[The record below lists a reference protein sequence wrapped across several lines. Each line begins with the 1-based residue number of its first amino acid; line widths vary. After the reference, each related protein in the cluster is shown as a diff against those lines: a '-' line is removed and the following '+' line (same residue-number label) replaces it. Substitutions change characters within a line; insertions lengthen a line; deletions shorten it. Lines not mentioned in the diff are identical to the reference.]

1 MALLDLKSNL
11 SWYSSNGKPPGYKP
25 NPDRQTT
32 NYVNNEDLT
41 VSATPR
47 GFDNNGA
54 AITFIPRTSANEF
67 LIDNNSTSFRGNAS
81 RISQLGNGSKFPLG
95 PQGQAFNFDKPRT
108 GFSIKSK
115 YGETFS
121 ALSNAG
127 LADTYVLRKPID
139 AMYNKFKVRDQ
150 VYNPYGDP
158 APPFILRGIQKDD
171 SIDPERYAPIGF
183 SPDTPRGGPITAAA
197 RAQLDVERIQ
207 KFMARP
213 AGQWFIAKQNQL
225 HLMYPNREG
234 VDGKPQSPAYNANS
248 PKVFD
253 VQNLINQVGKV
264 WKGEHDRKHG
274 QFPYDTPGFLPF
286 PPSPPSNYEDIHK
299 ERNRGLTQSGR
310 RVSPTFNNRL
320 VILRRESMWDSKTG
334 WIEGTGLGQGFGN
347 LSDKLG
353 PNSITFDG
361 QVKDTI
367 VRRWVST
374 IPNATTEIPI
384 GGQYG
389 VGITAKFS
397 DYRSNLYSYIFP
409 YYSRSITLNTFGI
422 RFRAEGKNSDLE
434 GPYKGRDSLERRYT
448 KLLSDSNRKW
458 NAHEND
464 RDFIAQPYDGDRRIR
479 PDDIIDPQAYSL
491 IQKGNDLRK
500 DAGPGR
506 NKLVD
511 FRAGRL
517 AKSNEIKEDPYGPFR
532 FETDLKHST
541 GTIERTES
549 MLRLLRE
556 DIKTGDTAPDGV
568 KGKFNGRGNSLR
580 AVSDGPNDGNRIQE
594 RDPVTGKFKT
604 PSERDSN
611 RTSEIEYIDLGS
623 AARERAERPNTTLDF
638 REDPI
643 NKGERYNAY
652 IGNNI
657 GDEGTSD
664 TAYQRIKGDDFD
676 GVKDPQKTVPDRNPA
691 TPATPSEGNISLQ
704 TYKTMTYAAIRST
717 ARDRAS
723 KMAKGATF
731 NSSGA
736 IRNSSIVDFR
746 KASDTGV
753 APNYSKDQKVDNSEL
768 IIFKIGDVTFPAYIT
783 SISDSFSAGLGS
795 ESDQNRADPRYLYTS
810 FERSVSVSFMV
821 AYEFSGK
828 SPWESLKKLAAF
840 TLPGYSSG
848 PWAQAPKV
856 TIGKLYRNIPMII
869 ESVSYDW
876 DNETPWSVAGKMGKD
891 GNLEIA
897 SKNDGLPMYTSV
909 DLQMKYLG
917 NVKPAKGKGY
927 VLYGS

>member
-1 MALLDLKSNL
+1 MALIDLKSNL
-11 SWYSSNGKPPGYKP
+11 SWYSSNGKPPGYRP
-25 NPDRQTT
+25 NPDRSTT
-32 NYVNNEDLT
+32 NYVNNDDLT

-47 GFDNNGA
+47 GFDNNGS
-54 AITFIPRTSANEF
+54 AITFTPRTSANEF

-81 RISQLGNGSKFPLG
+81 RLAQLGNGSKFPLG
-95 PQGQAFNFDKPRT
+95 PQGQVFEFDRPRT
-108 GFSIKSK
+108 GFNVKTK
-115 YGETFS
+115 YSETFS

-171 SIDPERYAPIGF
+171 SIDPERYGPAGF
-183 SPDTPRGGPITAAA
+183 SPDTPRGGPITAAL
-197 RAQLDVERIQ
+197 RAELDVERIR

-234 VDGKPQSPAYNANS
+234 VDGRPQSPAYNANS

-299 ERNRGLTQSGR
+299 ERNIGLTQSGR
-310 RVSPTFNNRL
+310 RVSPTLNNRL

-374 IPNATTEIPI
+374 IPNATAEIPI

-397 DYRSNLYSYIFP
+397 SYRANLYSYLFP
-409 YYSRSITLNTFGI
+409 YYSRTITLNTFGI
-422 RFRAEGKNSDLE
+422 RFRAEGKNTDLE

-464 RDFIAQPYDGDRRIR
+464 RDFIAQPYDGDRRVR
-479 PDDIIDPQAYSL
+479 PDDIIDPQSYSL
-491 IQKGNDLRK
+491 IQKGNDLRLN
-500 DAGPGR
+500 AGPGR
-506 NKLVD
+506 DKIVD

-517 AKSNEIKEDPYGPFR
+517 SKSNEIKEDPYTAFR
-532 FETDLKHST
+532 FESDTAHNP
-541 GTIERTES
+541 GTVERNES

-568 KGKFNGRGNSLR
+568 RGKFNGRGITHR
-580 AVSDGPNDGNRIQE
+580 AINDGPNDASKVQE
-594 RDPVTGKFKT
+594 RDPITGKWKT
-604 PSERDSN
+604 PTEAQSS
-611 RTSEIEYIDLGS
+611 RTSEDEYIALGQ
-623 AARERAERPNTTLDF
+623 AARDRRENANTVLDF
-638 REDPI
+638 REDPT

-652 IGNNI
+652 IGINT
-657 GDEGTSD
+657 GDEGTTD
-664 TAYQRIKGDDFD
+664 TSYQRIKGKDFD
-676 GVKDPQKTVPDRNPA
+676 GFRDPQKTVPDRNPA
-691 TPATPSEGNISLQ
+691 TAEPPSEGNISLQ
-704 TYKTMTYAAIRST
+704 KYKTMRYDQIRST
-717 ARDRAS
+717 AGSRQLNY
-723 KMAKGATF
+723 K
-731 NSSGA
+731 NPQ
-736 IRNSSIVDFR
+736 IVDFR
-746 KASDTGV
+746 KAGAKLEAKLARYNEQVNT
-753 APNYSKDQKVDNSEL
+753 SEL
-768 IIFKIGDVTFPAYIT
+768 VPFKIGSLSFKAYIT
-783 SISDSFSAGLGS
+783 SISDNFSAGLNG

-810 FERSVSVSFMV
+810 FERSVSISFII
-821 AYEFSGK
+821 AYEKSNE
-828 SPWESLKKLAAF
+828 SPWEKIRQLAQYS
-840 TLPGYSSG
+840 LPGYGGG
-848 PWAQAPKV
+848 PWAQAVNV
-856 TIGKLYRNIPMII
+856 TIGKLYRNIPMTM
-869 ESVSYDW
+869 ESISYDW
-876 DNETPWSVAGKMGKD
+876 DNETPWSLKD
-891 GNLEIA
+891 DQANIE
-897 SKNDGLPMYTSV
+897 DGLPMYTNV
-909 DLQMKYLG
+909 DIQFKYLG

-927 VLYGS
+927 VLYGK